1 MPTTLSIIGF
11 GSMGSAILRGAVEA
25 GVLEAESVLVI
36 EPDDGR
42 REQARRLGC
51 VVSAEA
57 RFAWDSPHVLLAVKP
72 QVFASVAEQM
82 GPAPAASDGVIV
94 TSIMAGL
101 SSAAIRQ
108 VLGGNTRIIRAMPN
122 TPCRVKAGMT
132 ALAIGE
138 GARSGDEH
146 FPVMLFASMG
156 RVVKVEEHLLHAVTA
171 VSGSGPAYVFLLAES
186 MEQAGIQAGL
196 DHHTAR
202 TLAYQTILGAG
213 RMLTADGDGSHAPV
227 SADALRTQVTSPG
240 GTTAAALEVFF
251 EAEFPQIVAEAILAA
266 RDRAVE
272 LGR

>member
-1 MPTTLSIIGF
+1 
-11 GSMGSAILRGAVEA
+11 MGSAILRGAAEA
-25 GVLEAESVLVI
+25 GVLDPSTVLVI

-42 REQARRLGC
+42 REEARRLGC

-57 RFAWDSPHVLLAVKP
+57 RFAWDSPQILLAVKP
-72 QVFASVAEQM
+72 QVFAKVADQM
-82 GPAPAASDGVIV
+82 GPAPAGTSGVVV

-101 SSAAIRQ
+101 SSATIRQ
-108 VLGGNTRIIRAMPN
+108 ALGGNTRIIRAMPN

-132 ALAIGE
+132 AIAMGD
-138 GARSGDEH
+138 GARAGDEH
-146 FPVMLFASMG
+146 FPLMLFASLG

-196 DHHTAR
+196 DPHTAR

-213 RMLTADGDGSHAPV
+213 RLLTADGDASHGPI
-227 SADALRTQVTSPG
+227 SADALRSQVTSPG

-251 EAEFPQIVAEAILAA
+251 EAEMPQIVAEAILAA